1 MGEPGGLLSMGHT
14 ELDMTEATQQQQQH
28 VLHACMLSYVQL
40 FATLWT
46 VAHQAPLSMGI
57 LQARKLEWVAISF
70 SRGSS
75 RVRDPTCV
83 SCIAGGLLH
92 WILSLLSHQGS
103 RSWLNLDRKTLYSKF
118 FFSFFFPILPSDESF
133 FAFQFPAQIPFEKF
147 QPGLR

>member
-57 LQARKLEWVAISF
+57 LQARKLEWVPCPPPRDLPDPGIEPESPASPVLQVDSLCTETPGKPIHVLLVYSF
-70 SRGSS
+70 K
-75 RVRDPTCV
+75 
-83 SCIAGGLLH
+83 
-92 WILSLLSHQGS
+92 
-103 RSWLNLDRKTLYSKF
+103 N
-118 FFSFFFPILPSDESF
+118 
-133 FAFQFPAQIPFEKF
+133 
-147 QPGLR
+147 

>member
-1 MGEPGGLLSMGHT
+1 MLIRIIS
-14 ELDMTEATQQQQQH
+14 LDIIVCA
-28 VLHACMLSYVQL
+28 VLCLVAQL
-40 FATLWT
+40 CLTLWT
-46 VAHQAPLSMGI
+46 PRTVAGQAPLSMGI